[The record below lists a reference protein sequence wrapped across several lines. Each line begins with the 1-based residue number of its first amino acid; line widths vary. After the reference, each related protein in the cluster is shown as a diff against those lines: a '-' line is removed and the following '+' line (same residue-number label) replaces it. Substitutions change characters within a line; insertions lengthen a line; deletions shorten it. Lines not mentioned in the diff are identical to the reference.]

1 MVESARIIAIYQCIS
16 PLALTS
22 TVSLTAL
29 MLTMAASAALA
40 QDADEITDGAIEQ
53 IFVTARKRGE
63 LLQDVPFSLAAQTEE
78 KIRNSGAQNLEELSY
93 NVAGFTVQNLGP
105 GQSQVAI
112 RGVAAGQIVRDQP
125 GVKEQV
131 GIYLDESVISLSLFT
146 PDMDLFDLNRVE
158 VLRGPQGTLFG
169 SGSIGGTVRYITN
182 QPNLEE
188 MEFTAQ
194 GTGRL
199 MDDGDFGGDIRAMV
213 NVPLVEGVLAIRAVG
228 FYSALNGFID
238 AIQPGGAIIE
248 DINDG
253 ERLGFRVAVQ
263 IQPTESLTI
272 TPRVVYQDIEIDGFN
287 RTDVYNILANPF
299 TTTRPA
305 VTLGE
310 RQQFTQLE
318 ETFTDDF
325 LLFDTTIELEM
336 GGVTFT
342 AVSSYTD
349 REVLQI
355 RDTTQLAGSITGQPG
370 AFTAPDFLDFAFGE
384 DVFTLDAPLDDAT
397 DVQMFT
403 QEARVASNDDGP
415 FQWVLGVFYSDIDRD
430 YSQTLNVPGFEAG
443 VNDTLNALFPPDPGG
458 PLNFP
463 DGWTAGFIAE
473 TDQLFVS
480 QIPYQF
486 EQVSV
491 FGEASYDLTERLNVT
506 AGIRWFDFQEDRVL
520 NFDGVFA
527 LTTPGLEGTTS
538 SSGVSPRVIVS
549 YDVNDNVRINAQ
561 ASRGFRLGGIND
573 PLNERL
579 CTPED
584 LVTFGGFD
592 AWGDETLWNYEVG
605 AKTNFAGGRGTF
617 NVAAF
622 FADIKNLQTTLT
634 AGSCSSRIIFNVP
647 KARSVGVEAELTMR
661 VNDNFDFAVS
671 ASLIDSEFR
680 SDVTS
685 TDDDGNVSI
694 LAGIS
699 SGARLPTVPRFQ
711 MAASGTYTR
720 PVANSFDG
728 FITGTVVHVGSRFT
742 QSGDVDLGVVDL
754 TRIPIGAPSVDTFT
768 FDPRLP
774 AYTIGNIRFG
784 VRNDRW
790 EFALFVNNVWDEV
803 ARLALDQERGTLA
816 RVGFLNNQP
825 RTFGFNVRF
834 IL

>member
-1 MVESARIIAIYQCIS
+1 MTEAARVTSNHRCKS
-16 PLALTS
+16 LFALTS

-29 MLTMAASAALA
+29 ALIATAPGALA
-40 QDADEITDGAIEQ
+40 QDADVVDDGTLEQ

-131 GIYLDESVISLSLFT
+131 GVYLDESVISLSLFT

-182 QPNLEE
+182 EPNLED

-199 MDDGDFGGDIRAMV
+199 VDGGDFGGDIRAMV
-213 NVPLVEGVLAIRAVG
+213 NVPVAEGAVAIRAVG

-238 AIQPGGAIIE
+238 AIQPGGTVN
-248 DINDG
+248 DDVNDG

-263 IQPTESLTI
+263 VQPTDSLTI
-272 TPRVVYQDIEIDGFN
+272 TPRIVYQDIEIDGFN
-287 RTDVYNILANPF
+287 RTDVFNILANPF

-305 VTLGE
+305 ITIGE
-310 RQQFTQLE
+310 RQQFTQRE
-318 ETFTDDF
+318 ENFTDEF
-325 LLFDTTIELEM
+325 LLFDATIELEM
-336 GGVTFT
+336 GDVTFT
-342 AVSSYTD
+342 SVSSYTD
-349 REVLQI
+349 REILQI
-355 RDTTQLAGSITGQPG
+355 RDATQLTGSITGQPG
-370 AFTAPDFLDFAFGE
+370 VLSAVGLPE
-384 DVFTLDAPLDDAT
+384 SVFTITSPLDDAT

-430 YSQTLNVPGFEAG
+430 YGQTLNVPGFEAAA
-443 VNDTLNALFPPDPGG
+443 NDILNAENPVDPGD
-458 PLNFP
+458 PLAFP
-463 DGWTAGFIAE
+463 DGWTVGVIAE
-473 TDQLFVS
+473 INQLFVS
-480 QIPYQF
+480 RIPYQF
-486 EQVSV
+486 EQVAI
-491 FGEASYDLTERLNVT
+491 FGEASYDLTERLNIT
-506 AGIRWFDFQEDRVL
+506 GGIRWFDFQEDRIL
-520 NFDGVFA
+520 NFDGIFA
-527 LTTPGLEGTTS
+527 AQTIGLEGTTS

-549 YDVNDNVRINAQ
+549 YDVNENVRINAQ

-573 PLNERL
+573 PLNIPL

-584 LVTFGGFD
+584 LITFGGFD
-592 AWGDETLWNYEVG
+592 TWDDETLWNYEVG
-605 AKTNFAGGRGTF
+605 AKTSFAGGRGTF

-622 FADIKNLQTTLT
+622 FADIKNLQATLT

-647 KARSVGVEAELTMR
+647 KARSLGVEAELTMR

-671 ASLIDSEFR
+671 GSLIDSEFR

-685 TDDDGNVSI
+685 TAADGTVSV
-694 LAGIS
+694 LAGIE

-720 PVANSFDG
+720 PVANTFDG

-742 QSGDVDLGVVDL
+742 QSGDVDLGTVDL
-754 TRIPIGAPSVDTFT
+754 TVIPIGAPSVDTFT

-834 IL
+834 IM